1 MKVSEYIADFLAT
14 RNINRIFGYI
24 GGFNADIVDSFCQNP
39 CNRFILNHHEQAAA
53 FAVNAVSTITGKV
66 AVVTSSGAP
75 STCNTVAGIANA
87 YFDSHPCVFIV
98 GSAHSLAIRKTPE
111 MRQKGFE
118 EIDFVSM
125 VSGIAKYAV
134 RLRSPERIRFE
145 LEKAFY
151 LAEEGRKSPVVLD
164 IPYDL
169 ARAEIDP
176 DRLPP
181 YPIPE
186 PERFDDVD
194 YRRITELLTHSRRPV
209 LLLGGGAGSA
219 VCRKQVVELLDK
231 VKLPAVATMCGLD
244 VLGHEHPCFAGFI
257 GHYGNRYAN
266 LAVANC
272 DLLLVLGAR
281 LEERQLGG
289 YLTKLDGNAK
299 LIRVDI
305 DRTEL
310 NTRIRED
317 ISIHSSV
324 EAFLDGLLK
333 QDLALDFAR
342 WLECIR
348 RWRERYPSV
357 PPAGDFNANH
367 VVRQLTEMLPEDGV
381 VTADVGQNQMSVA
394 QAAFLDGNK
403 RLLNSAG
410 YASMGYSLPAAIG
423 ASFARPGTRIISFS
437 GDGGIQM
444 NIQELQTVA
453 REKLPI
459 TIVVFNNG
467 CLGMIRKLQ
476 EKLYQN
482 RTFVSVS
489 GYSAPDF
496 GAVAAA
502 YKIPYLKICSPD
514 QLKELKAA
522 VRCDG
527 PYFVE
532 AVLPLETDNIPEP
545 GAVIDGQSP
554 ALSGDEMKLIKE
566 ECGAL

>member
-151 LAEEGRKSPVVLD
+151 LAEEGRKGPVVLD

>member
-1 MKVSEYIADFLAT
+1 MKCSDYIAHFL
-14 RNINRIFGYI
+14 NRKKIDTLFGYL
-24 GGFNADIVDSFCQNP
+24 GGYNADIIDSFCGIP
-39 CNRFILNHHEQAAA
+39 GNRFVLDYHEQAAA
-53 FAVNAVSTITGKV
+53 FAVNAIAAVTGKA
-66 AVVTSSGAP
+66 AVVTTSGAP

-118 EIDFVSM
+118 EIDFVNM

-134 RLRSPERIRFE
+134 RLQSPERIRFE

-151 LAEEGRKSPVVLD
+151 IAEEGRKGPAVLD
-164 IPYDL
+164 IPYDM

-181 YPIPE
+181 FPLPD
-186 PERFDDVD
+186 PERFDDAD
-194 YRRITELLTHSRRPV
+194 CRRIIDLLTHSKRPV
-209 LLLGGGAGSA
+209 LMLGGGAGSA
-219 VCRKQVVELLDK
+219 VCRKQVRAFLEK

-281 LEERQLGG
+281 LEERQMGG
-289 YLTKLDGNAK
+289 YLTKLESGAK

-310 NTRIRED
+310 NTRLHED
-317 ISIHSSV
+317 ISIRSSA
-324 EAFLDGLLK
+324 EAFLESLLK
-333 QDLALDFAR
+333 QLPALDFAR
-342 WLECIR
+342 WRECVVK
-348 RWRERYPSV
+348 WRERYPSV
-357 PPAGDFNANH
+357 PPAGELNANH
-367 VVRQLTEMLPEDGV
+367 VVRALTEMLPEDGV

-394 QAAFLDGNK
+394 QAAFLDGDK

-423 ASFARPGTRIISFS
+423 ASFARPGARVLSFN

-444 NIQELQTVA
+444 NIQELQTLA
-453 REKLPI
+453 REHLPI
-459 TIVVFNNG
+459 TVVVFNNG

-476 EKLYQN
+476 EKLYRN

-489 GYSAPDF
+489 GYSAPNF

-502 YKIPYLKICSPD
+502 YKIPYLKICSAD
-514 QLKELKAA
+514 QLKELGAA

-527 PYFVE
+527 PFFIE

-554 ALSGDEMKLIKE
+554 VLSGEEMELIKE
-566 ECGAL
+566 ECGSL